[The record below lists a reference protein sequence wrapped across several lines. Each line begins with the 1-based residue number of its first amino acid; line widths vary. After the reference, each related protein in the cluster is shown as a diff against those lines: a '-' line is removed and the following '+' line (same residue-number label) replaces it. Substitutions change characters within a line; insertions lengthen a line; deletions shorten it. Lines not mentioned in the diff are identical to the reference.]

1 MRWYSNDGND
11 TYLSSVAYKRSTFA
25 VKLGYQFAL
34 TERLGITPQ
43 LGYEIEKLSG
53 SVKDGTNLYGDGA
66 SANCIS
72 LGAKILWAPMQ
83 RLYLF
88 ANPALSI
95 GASKDDNFKKIEDN
109 SDISA
114 GGFMMSLGAIF
125 NF

>member
-1 MRWYSNDGND
+1 M
-11 TYLSSVAYKRSTFA
+11 
-25 VKLGYQFAL
+25 KLGYQIVL

-43 LGYEIEKLSG
+43 IGYEAERLSG

-66 SANCIS
+66 SASCIS
-72 LGAKILWAPMQ
+72 LGAKLLWAPIQ

-88 ANPALSI
+88 ANPAFSI